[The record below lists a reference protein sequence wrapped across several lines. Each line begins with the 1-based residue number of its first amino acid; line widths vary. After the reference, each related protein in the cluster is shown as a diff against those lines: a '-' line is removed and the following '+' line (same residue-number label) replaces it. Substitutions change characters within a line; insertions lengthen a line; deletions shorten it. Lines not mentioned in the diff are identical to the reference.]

1 MLSECEKVD
10 VDSQVAVG
18 QEFHQ
23 YDQVGRVKECVQNN
37 LNVCTVI
44 RGCFIIN

>member
-10 VDSQVAVG
+10 VGSEFAVG

-23 YDQVGRVKECVQNN
+23 YVQVRRVKECVQNN
-37 LNVCTVI
+37 LENVFCV
-44 RGCFIIN
+44 ND

>member
-23 YDQVGRVKECVQNN
+23 YNQVGRVKECVQNN
-37 LNVCTVI
+37 LENVFCV
-44 RGCFIIN
+44 NDE